1 MTRRCKRSVKNY
13 EFNDV
18 FDCVDIP
25 VFIHGEDFR
34 LIYANQAYLSIADTD
49 ESEALGKLYWEVF
62 PKQ

>member
-1 MTRRCKRSVKNY
+1 VKNY